1 LKHISPYRTGIGFD
15 AHLLKKGR
23 PLILGGVNI
32 PCSYGLIGHS
42 DADVLVHSIIDA
54 LLGAMAMPDIGT
66 IFPDTDPKYRN
77 SCSIELLRTV
87 FKLIERSGWQVAQID
102 SVLITDLPRLT
113 PFADAIRKNVATQL
127 KIAPTFIGLKAKTT
141 EGTRIALVRKSI
153 AALSIALLVPKG
165 R

>member
-32 PCSYGLIGHS
+32 PCPYGLIGHS

-66 IFPDTDPKYRN
+66 LFPDTDPQYLN
-77 SCSIELLRTV
+77 VCSINLLQIVLQRI
-87 FKLIERSGWQVAQID
+87 KRNGWQVAQMD
-102 SVLITDLPRLT
+102 SIIITDLPRLA
-113 PFADAIRKNVATQL
+113 PFVAPIRKSLAAQL
-127 KIAPTFIGLKAKTT
+127 KIASGLIGLKAKTT
-141 EGTRIALVRKSI
+141 EGTEIALKRKSV
-153 AALSIALLVPKG
+153 AALSIVLLVPRK